1 MPYDNEYNRKVAK
14 ENDYFVKRFVEHTDA
29 IGTSQ
34 AINYVNPSVSGGAMV
49 GGGVGCAEWHCATA
63 SKHERGEHAKC
74 PCGSDD
80 NEQCV
85 CGGTNLG
92 HEKDPVG
99 YGGAILGLQEKAPAP
114 KKARRKLKNFGTL
127 GKPLSAD
134 MAVGAP
140 VMPSASSVRASAKK
154 DPFSPLE
161 AQSAEEAKHLTVG
174 GGKDMTSSPLR
185 RGRGRPRKQ
194 GGNGFASGTHM
205 DNGEG
210 PHTNGVRPRKSK
222 KVGGSTYNLEDPAV
236 KERRESNARKYAAA
250 KKEGSGVVSDV
261 IDFVKELVKPKKSYE
276 NKTRKERQEDPLKR
290 TKALG
295 RQVYGEAMKGSGV
308 AVTDQSGDPLLPTT
322 TKRTVR
328 STRKKE
334 VPAMTEKAQLPSS
347 TMSGLGLTENKL
359 RLSRPRSGK
368 AEAFSGQGVKKH
380 NPRAEI
386 VKKVMAERGCSMIEA
401 SKAVKAEGLY

>member
-1 MPYDNEYNRKVAK
+1 MPYDNKYNRKIAK
-14 ENDYFVKRFVEHTDA
+14 ENDYLVKRFVEHTDA
-29 IGTSQ
+29 MGTSQ
-34 AINYVNPSVSGGAMV
+34 AINYVNPSVRGGAMV
-49 GGGVGCAEWHCATA
+49 GGGVGCAEFKAA
-63 SKHERGEHAKC
+63 SAGKHAKC
-74 PCGSDD
+74 PCETS
-80 NEQCV
+80 ECM

-99 YGGAILGLQEKAPAP
+99 PGLSGGAILGLEDKDTKP
-114 KKARRKLKNFGTL
+114 KRIRKKLKNFGTL
-127 GKPLSAD
+127 GKPLAAD

-140 VMPSASSVRASAKK
+140 VMPSATSVRASAKK

-161 AQSAEEAKHLTVG
+161 AQSAEEAKHLTIG
-174 GGKDMTSSPLR
+174 GNKDETSSPLK

-210 PHTNGVRPRKSK
+210 PHTEGVRPRKTKS
-222 KVGGSTYNLEDPAV
+222 GGSTYNLEDPVV
-236 KERRESNARKYAAA
+236 KERRESNARKYAKA

-261 IDFVKELVKPKKSYE
+261 IEFVKDLVTPKKSYE
-276 NKTRKERQEDPLKR
+276 NKTRAERRTDPLKR
-290 TKALG
+290 TKAIG
-295 RQVYGEAMKGSGV
+295 RKVYGEAMKGGAEPETRAELTPRSASKPV
-308 AVTDQSGDPLLPTT
+308 NDQSGEPLLPTS
-322 TKRTVR
+322 TKRTVK

-334 VPAMTEKAQLPSS
+334 VPAMTEKVQLPSS
-347 TMSGLGLTENKL
+347 TMSGLG
-359 RLSRPRSGK
+359 K
-368 AEAFSGQGVKKH
+368 AKKH

>member
-1 MPYDNEYNRKVAK
+1 MPYDNEYNRKIAK
-14 ENDYFVKRFVEHTDA
+14 ENDYLVKRFVEHTDA
-29 IGTSQ
+29 LGTSQ
-34 AINYVNPSVSGGAMV
+34 AINYVNPSVRGGAMV
-49 GGGVGCAEWHCATA
+49 GGGVGCAEFKAA
-63 SKHERGEHAKC
+63 SAGKHDKC
-74 PCGSDD
+74 PCVTS
-80 NEQCV
+80 ECM

-99 YGGAILGLQEKAPAP
+99 PGLSGGAILGLEEKASAP
-114 KKARRKLKNFGTL
+114 KRIRKKLKNFGTL
-127 GKPLSAD
+127 GKPLAAD

-140 VMPSASSVRASAKK
+140 VMPSATSVRASAKK

-161 AQSAEEAKHLTVG
+161 AQSAEEAKHLTIG
-174 GGKDMTSSPLR
+174 GNKDETSSPLK

-210 PHTNGVRPRKSK
+210 PRTEGVRPRKTKS
-222 KVGGSTYNLEDPAV
+222 GGSTYNLEDPVV
-236 KERRESNARKYAAA
+236 KERRESNARKYSKA
-250 KKEGSGVVSDV
+250 KKEGSRAVRGASPARLSGTGVVSEV
-261 IDFVKELVKPKKSYE
+261 IEFVKDLVSPKKSYE
-276 NKTRKERQEDPLKR
+276 NKTRVERRTDPLKR
-290 TKALG
+290 TKAIG
-295 RQVYGEAMKGSGV
+295 RRVYGEAMKGGAEPVNDKSGE
-308 AVTDQSGDPLLPTT
+308 PLLPTS

-347 TMSGLGLTENKL
+347 TMSGLGK
-359 RLSRPRSGK
+359 
-368 AEAFSGQGVKKH
+368 VKKH